1 MSQGWAGIS
10 ALAALLALT
19 FTPASA
25 DDASIW
31 KARQARYAA
40 FAAEHRHSDAEI
52 AKIKAKTSALVSKAV
67 PFDPAAIDKPPIIW
81 RASAKPVELW
91 DGADY
96 PEMIVVPAGE
106 YTMGSS
112 DAEAGHAAN
121 EGPRHRVRIGY
132 SFAVGKYPVT
142 KGEFA
147 RFIADTGFNPG
158 DSCFNFEPGDQPRPG
173 RNFART
179 GFDQTIDDPAVCQ
192 NEVNAQAY
200 VNWLSRKT
208 GHFYRLLSESEYE
221 YAERAGTTTPFWW
234 GNDANAA
241 CLYANGADI
250 STKAL
255 IPNRPAANC
264 QDGYATFAPVGSFK
278 PNAFGL
284 YDMVGNAW
292 SILADCWNPTYDGA
306 PADGSPYLGGPCTR
320 RALHG
325 GPWLQDSTTFRS
337 ALRTSYEVGGHF
349 IGHGFR
355 VARTL

>member
-1 MSQGWAGIS
+1 MGKGWMKLA
-10 ALAALLALT
+10 ALAAVATWSLMALT
-19 FTPASA
+19 AGAHAAAA
-25 DDASIW
+25 D
-31 KARQARYAA
+31 RQARFAA
-40 FAAEHRHSDAEI
+40 FAAKHRHPDVEVAR
-52 AKIKAKTSALVSKAV
+52 IKAKTAALVAKAA
-67 PFDPAAIDKPPIIW
+67 PFDPAAVGAPPMIW
-81 RASAKPVELW
+81 RASAMPLELW

-106 YTMGSS
+106 YSMGSPEN
-112 DAEAGHAAN
+112 EAGHAAN

-132 SFAVGKYPVT
+132 SFAIGKYPVT
-142 KGEFA
+142 KGQFA
-147 RFIADTGFNPG
+147 RFVAETGFNPG
-158 DSCFNFEPGDQPRPG
+158 ESCFNFEPGDQPHPG
-173 RNFART
+173 RNFAKT
-179 GFDQTIDDPAVCQ
+179 GIDQTDDEPAVCQ
-192 NEVNAQAY
+192 NEFNAQAY

-208 GHFYRLLSESEYE
+208 GHFYRLLSEAEYE

-241 CLYANGADI
+241 CAYANGADI

-255 IPNRPAANC
+255 IPSRPAANC
-264 QDGYATFAPVGSFK
+264 QDGFAAFAPVGSFK

-306 PADGSPYLGGPCTR
+306 PADGSPNLAGPCTR

-349 IGHGFR
+349 IGHSFR